1 MLLKTNFFSVQG
13 KLIKLFSRQ
22 LVAKAKA
29 PEELKNVPSL
39 EQWLQVV
46 GLSPQVVKVS
56 SEVASSAATV

>member
-1 MLLKTNFFSVQG
+1 VQG